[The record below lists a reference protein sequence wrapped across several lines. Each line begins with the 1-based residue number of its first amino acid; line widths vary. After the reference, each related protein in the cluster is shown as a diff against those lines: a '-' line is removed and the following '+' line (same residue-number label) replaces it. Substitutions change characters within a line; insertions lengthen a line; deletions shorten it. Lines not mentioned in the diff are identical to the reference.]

1 LKSHTVAAIADDD
14 DSDDELAVHEEG
26 IENDSAAVPDDGR
39 DAHDTA
45 IVKTTRGQA
54 IEMMRKRGISID
66 PLEEKMALQCF
77 PCVRIFILQHSIL
90 IRKSQVAGLAWYV
103 HDSST
108 LKEKF
113 DILVTNDKDLS
124 GNKETLDCQVPT
136 QWNSDFTCLD
146 AHLYF
151 RSPVEQLTGAAI
163 NKLQAY
169 RLSEDQWNLA
179 ETLSAVLEVTCLT
192 LIFDNADN

>member
-1 LKSHTVAAIADDD
+1 
-14 DSDDELAVHEEG
+14 
-26 IENDSAAVPDDGR
+26 IENDSAAVSDDGR
-39 DAHDTA
+39 DIHDTA
-45 IVKTTRGQA
+45 IVKTTCGQA
-54 IEMMRKRGISID
+54 IEMMRKKGISIY
-66 PLEEKMALQCF
+66 PLEEKMALQLF
-77 PCVRIFILQHSIL
+77 PH
-90 IRKSQVAGLAWYV
+90 VAGLAWCV

-124 GNKETLDCQVPT
+124 GNKDTLDHQVPT
-136 QWNSDFTCLD
+136 QWNSDLTCLD

-169 RLSEDQWNLA
+169 
-179 ETLSAVLEVTCLT
+179 
-192 LIFDNADN
+192 